1 MTSQLNDK
9 ARVLLVGSGRMG
21 KLRAQILY
29 ANPRF
34 EMCGIVDVN
43 LSGAQNLAQKY
54 SVLAFA
60 SLSKAVEHFSVRMKK
75 RSTTIADSP
84 DLESSSISSLSC
96 NDENESAIDGIVLS
110 APTFVHDSVIRE
122 GAKYGLAIFTEKP
135 VDETAQKI
143 EKLFDYCSLKDVHL
157 CCGFQRRFDE
167 SYVTTA
173 NAVKDGKVG
182 KPLSANII
190 FADSPTPELTF
201 LLKGGDIFMDL
212 SAHDIDYIRWVLDD
226 DVETVYATGSSSVK
240 ELENAGVHD
249 NATMVMTFTRGTVVT
264 LTMSRSASYGY
275 DQRCEIFGDKGMVTV
290 GNENANTSVLSDNS
304 GVHFSRLKNSF
315 PERFQQA
322 FTAEL
327 DAFADTILLDSPWIV
342 TKEDCVAVQK
352 VADAAKKA
360 CEMNKIVTV

>member
-1 MTSQLNDK
+1 LTRQHK
-9 ARVLLVGSGRMG
+9 
-21 KLRAQILY
+21 
-29 ANPRF
+29 
-34 EMCGIVDVN
+34 
-43 LSGAQNLAQKY
+43 
-54 SVLAFA
+54 
-60 SLSKAVEHFSVRMKK
+60 
-75 RSTTIADSP
+75 
-84 DLESSSISSLSC
+84 
-96 NDENESAIDGIVLS
+96 
-110 APTFVHDSVIRE
+110 
-122 GAKYGLAIFTEKP
+122 
-135 VDETAQKI
+135 KI

-190 FADSPTPELTF
+190 FADSPTPELSF

-212 SAHDIDYIRWVLDD
+212 SAHDIDYIRWALDD

-249 NATMVMTFTRGTVVT
+249 NATMVMTFIRGTVVT

-275 DQRCEIFGDKGMVTV
+275 DQRCEIFGNKGMVTV